1 MCSNEA
7 ELGYSYELLE
17 VARAQKAVSRAR
29 ELFEV
34 RLLAEQ
40 LLRTSI
46 CRRKVREARQEVEVA
61 SITIGRLSAHIRN
74 QGGSLYSPP
83 MPRGHRRR
91 NVTAVVRRDRK
102 QHNVSMSFTLTSRF
116 HLGAERVP

>member
-1 MCSNEA
+1 MRSNEA

-46 CRRKVREARQEVEVA
+46 CRRKV
-61 SITIGRLSAHIRN
+61 
-74 QGGSLYSPP
+74 
-83 MPRGHRRR
+83 
-91 NVTAVVRRDRK
+91 
-102 QHNVSMSFTLTSRF
+102 
-116 HLGAERVP
+116 